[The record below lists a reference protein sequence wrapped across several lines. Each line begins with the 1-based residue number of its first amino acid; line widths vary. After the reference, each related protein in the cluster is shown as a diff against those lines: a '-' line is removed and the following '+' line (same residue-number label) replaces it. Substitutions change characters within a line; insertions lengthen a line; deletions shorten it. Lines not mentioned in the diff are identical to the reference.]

1 MADKDP
7 RGAGRVRR
15 LKTRQRKKQRVGE
28 FQELSFEVDLVFHAP
43 MNGEPYDDFL
53 NAFARF
59 LESRNLLAGG
69 FGGPL
74 PLVETG
80 GVVARTERGSVTED
94 DAQAVVTWLRARPDV
109 VDAKASH
116 LFDAWYG
123 YTGKAAGAGSDL

>member
-1 MADKDP
+1 MTNKHP
-7 RGAGRVRR
+7 TGAARLRR
-15 LKTRQRKKQRVGE
+15 LKPRQRKKQRVGE

-53 NAFARF
+53 TAFAHF
-59 LESRNLLAGG
+59 LESRALLAGG
-69 FGGPL
+69 FGGTL

-80 GVVARTERGSVTED
+80 GVVARIERGSVSEE
-94 DAQAVVTWLRARPDV
+94 DAQAVVGWLRARPEV

-123 YTGKAAGAGSDL
+123 YTGRNL

>member
-1 MADKDP
+1 MAIKKNP
-7 RGAGRVRR
+7 CSTGRVAR
-15 LKTRQRKKQRVGE
+15 LTPRQRKKQRVGE
-28 FQELSFEVDLVFHAP
+28 FQELSFEVDVVFHAP

-53 NAFARF
+53 TAFAHF

-69 FGGPL
+69 FGGAM

-80 GVVARTERGSVTED
+80 GVVARIERGSVSED
-94 DAQAVVTWLRARPDV
+94 DAQTVVAWLRARPEV

-123 YTGKAAGAGSDL
+123 YTGRKL